1 MSYSHYNRT
10 SNNAGYRSGGTRGTR
25 NPPYRTSANIVSL
38 PPDRDLMEGL
48 RSVAIRTISKPH
60 VDVSSGNAIKP
71 ENVKYI
77 GSYNWE
83 EKSTPTITVPGSPP
97 EWRGRPFP
105 YRVPFDT
112 DVRFVDQ
119 NGYRMDEASCLLPIF
134 RAVDIVAEENADT
147 SLDWGDVDIVTDRN
161 GLRKL
166 MRWLQYT
173 PGPEKEAPKEFR
185 IDLQLGGKKT
195 VLMNRWE
202 KRTRENADPP
212 KSGCGL
218 NFERESTTPTKGCE
232 KSTGHHRIVQQDMGG
247 LKMIVRF
254 EVDACI
260 PGPASES
267 TTSTTRAT
275 TERTAATRAT
285 SSNVDDLTDM
295 LSGLDVSRGTSTSV
309 MSTISQSAD
318 ITVIRAGIQRS
329 QSSIVELTTRSARY
343 IDGFDWE
350 EQYPQ
355 LLLSSTPHL
364 FLAVHDRGVFQ
375 NVIKH
380 QLGTT
385 EFRRVEND
393 SKIQKRFRQLVAV
406 LRTVQSLVKEHGA
419 RGRLSLVCR
428 DGRLEVFER
437 TSDQRM
443 VPDSDLERFGV

>member
-1 MSYSHYNRT
+1 MSYSSYNRST
-10 SNNAGYRSGGTRGTR
+10 SNAGYRGGGTRGTR
-25 NPPYRTSANIVSL
+25 NPSYSTANIVSL

-48 RSVAIRTISKPH
+48 RSVAIQTISKPQ
-60 VDVSSGNAIKP
+60 VDVSTGNPIKP

-83 EKSTPTITVPGSPP
+83 EESTPTIIVPGSPP

-105 YRVPFDT
+105 YRVQFDT

-119 NGYRMDEASCLLPIF
+119 NGYRMGSASCLLPIF
-134 RAVDIVAEENADT
+134 RAVDIIAEENADT
-147 SLDWGDVDIVTDRN
+147 SLDWSSIDIITDRN

-166 MRWLQYT
+166 MRWLQYS
-173 PGPEKEAPKEFR
+173 PDPEKEPLKEFR

-202 KRTRENADPP
+202 KRTRENAEPP
-212 KSGCGL
+212 RSGCGM

-232 KSTGHHRIVQQDMGG
+232 RSTGHHRIVKHDMGG
-247 LKMIVRF
+247 LKMIVRC

-260 PGPASES
+260 PDPASES
-267 TTSTTRAT
+267 ATTTAHATTS
-275 TERTAATRAT
+275 RTAAGRTPST
-285 SSNVDDLTDM
+285 NVDKLSGM
-295 LSGLDVSRGTSTSV
+295 LSGLNVSRGTSTST
-309 MSTISQSAD
+309 MSPITQSVD
-318 ITVIRAGIQRS
+318 ITVRRAGIQRP

-343 IDGFDWE
+343 IDGFDWA

-364 FLAVHDRGVFQ
+364 FLAVHERGVFQ
-375 NVIKH
+375 RIIKH

-393 SKIQKRFRQLVAV
+393 SKTQRRFRQLVAV

-419 RGRLSLVCR
+419 RGQLSLVCR

-437 TSDQRM
+437 TSDERI